1 MRIEIRND
9 HVMLDGYVNAVGR
22 ESRVLPS
29 PKGKF
34 IEQIAPKTFAK
45 ALMKATDVELLFN
58 HNKSRRLGSIKDGNL
73 ELREDNIGL
82 RAIATVS
89 DKEVMDKAKNGEL
102 QGWSFGMAVN
112 EDTWKDAED
121 GIQRRMVTDL
131 DLFEVSIL
139 DRTPAYVA
147 TSIEARGE
155 ESIMT
160 ENRIEEFEAK
170 IEDKTE
176 GIEKPKGEEKRE
188 VNDHSLY
195 EHEITLL
202 QMKRGLK

>member
-45 ALMKATDVELLFN
+45 ALMKASDIDLLFN
-58 HNKSRRLGSIKDGNL
+58 HNKSRKLGSIKEGNL

-89 DKEVMDKAKNGEL
+89 DQEVIDKAKKGEL

-112 EDTWKDAED
+112 SDTWSDGAD
-121 GIQRRMVTDL
+121 GIQRRMVDDL

-147 TSIEARGE
+147 TTIEQRGE
-155 ESIMT
+155 ESVLSEQRVET
-160 ENRIEEFEAK
+160 FEAK
-170 IEDKTE
+170 IEDKSE
-176 GIEKPKGEEKRE
+176 AIEKPKDDEKRE
-188 VNDHSLY
+188 VPNHSLY
-195 EHEITLL
+195 EQEITLL
-202 QMKRGLK
+202 KMKRGLK